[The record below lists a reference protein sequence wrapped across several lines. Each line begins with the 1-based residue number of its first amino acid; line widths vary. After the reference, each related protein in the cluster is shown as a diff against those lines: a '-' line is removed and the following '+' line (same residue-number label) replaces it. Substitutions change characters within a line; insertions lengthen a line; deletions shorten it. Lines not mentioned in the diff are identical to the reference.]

1 MYVTCDSWKH
11 IFVPFFF
18 FFQDENMINFIK
30 GGLKIRTSYQIYK

>member
-1 MYVTCDSWKH
+1 MYVLYEHT
-11 IFVPFFF
+11 IFYSYIF